1 MTGVLSNLCHILHDL
16 NQNSLNKKLKD
27 SITDV
32 FLLIVEMYSWVLLSR
47 LNLTAVNI
55 MNEQNFQSLEI
66 SRLKY
71 LEFACVTNKIAG
83 LNNSD
88 MI

>member
-1 MTGVLSNLCHILHDL
+1 MGIIVRFKL
-16 NQNSLNKKLKD
+16 NS
-27 SITDV
+27 S
-32 FLLIVEMYSWVLLSR
+32 
-47 LNLTAVNI
+47 
-55 MNEQNFQSLEI
+55 EQNFQSLEI